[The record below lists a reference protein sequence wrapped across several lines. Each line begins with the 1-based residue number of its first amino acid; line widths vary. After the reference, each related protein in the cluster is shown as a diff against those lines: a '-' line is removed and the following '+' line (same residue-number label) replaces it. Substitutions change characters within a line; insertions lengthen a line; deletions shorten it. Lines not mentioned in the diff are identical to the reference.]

1 MFHIH
6 PATVADIPELAELYK
21 NTILSVNRKDYS
33 IEEVE
38 DWASCSNDT
47 ANLRQSFTEQ
57 YYMVAKNEEEK
68 IVGFASVSSTGYI
81 HTLFVHKDFQHQR
94 IATLLYN
101 ALEKYAKEKGAEK
114 LTSEVSITAK
124 PFFEKH
130 GFQVD
135 EEQKRKANQLSLTNY
150 KMSKQLYKPLSAMTK
165 EELWQLFPIILSEH
179 QSRWKDDFEVE
190 RKNIESNVDSIIK
203 INHIGSTAIPAL
215 LAKPT
220 IDILV
225 EIDEN
230 TDKEKLIQQMESIGY
245 IYEPQLKTPHLT

>member
-101 ALEKYAKEKGAEK
+101 ALEK
-114 LTSEVSITAK
+114 IC
-124 PFFEKH
+124 
-130 GFQVD
+130 
-135 EEQKRKANQLSLTNY
+135 KRKRCGKIN
-150 KMSKQLYKPLSAMTK
+150 
-165 EELWQLFPIILSEH
+165 IGSEH
-179 QSRWKDDFEVE
+179 HSKTIL
-190 RKNIESNVDSIIK
+190 RKTRLS
-203 INHIGSTAIPAL
+203 G
-215 LAKPT
+215 
-220 IDILV
+220 
-225 EIDEN
+225 
-230 TDKEKLIQQMESIGY
+230 G
-245 IYEPQLKTPHLT
+245 